1 MMFFGVLLTIINAN
15 EKTYEENGIR
25 YASKKYVD
33 GAFVP
38 LDKVSDYADGTL
50 AEKHLKL
57 EYKDEKYGFTYVT
70 PEMKIEEFK
79 EYGAVVKGTP
89 YSGSF
94 KYGGIQGSNLY
105 YLTCTTNSRLELLLH
120 VDSNNYVEYA
130 LLQNDGSGVND
141 AVIEDIYTY
150 AIYHGAEGEVLSAK
164 GTKRLIEDSITKAS
178 LGNNETDKYALKDH
192 SHKEYTTSSDV
203 KNAVDA
209 LESKIGDLSTIVHDG
224 VDNDKVM
231 RKKDINNITSSI
243 GDDFIKKEE
252 VVDVNEEN
260 KVFNLVESEYSGKK
274 AYMFEEPSEVNI
286 EDLMRKKGLV
296 IKGFYN
302 DGVIKT
308 VLDGEY
314 KFAEQLRSSYYFR
327 RDASDVYM
335 ICVSTS
341 VIASGKS
348 TKTQCYIMIATNSNS
363 APIAITSLT
372 YASIPMISN
381 YSNIISANTAKAICK
396 GEIELS
402 EPASSIKRID
412 DKGNDLEM
420 ISKLKLL
427 GKSDIVYDKENIDSM
442 INDTIA
448 SSVNLTFDSI
458 NKELMKETSP
468 MKNNIINIVDNMSLA
483 TKSELTELASDVKAI
498 TSEAARV
505 LKKVEMNLVNVNT
518 GKTYN
523 GIIKVALPYPAPEYS
538 YISVEDLA
546 AKLDEYSDEDKYA
559 PSAYDV
565 GLNDIDNLIY
575 TSDWP
580 GYVKFGTAKKSTIYF
595 YKCSVENLKPEYAAY
610 ENCDCFSFIIGNVQY
625 TFPAA
630 KYNNSKSYV
639 FGRYPDDDN
648 YFDKDGNLID
658 GEVRAHNFYCRFN
671 ISYRSCEEAD
681 SGIIVVTEILDF
693 VYRDL
698 AESGNKFWK
707 SNEDCNYYHDSWCI
721 EQDKCIGKTL
731 IIDIDKELSVGFDFT
746 TDWTLFG
753 GHGFKKIH
761 IKSLKLSKCVAVDSA
776 RFFYNM
782 PNLTTLIIDYM
793 VLPGIAWGPS
803 SFPINSITDFIYD
816 CQALVDVRINCLI
829 APQITS
835 GCMFYRCR
843 SLETLDLRNLYFN
856 EGFDGSIFFDN
867 RYYSDS
873 DDINKNTEDGFIKLN
888 VIYMHD
894 DFYEK
899 IKNSLP
905 GGVDKWQKVKGDEY
919 HRIE

>member
-38 LDKVSDYADGTL
+38 LVKVSDYADGTL

-70 PEMKIEEFK
+70 PEMKIEEFE

-130 LLQNDGSGVND
+130 LLQNDGGGVND

-150 AIYHGAEGEVLSAK
+150 AIYHSAEGEVLSAK

-209 LESKIGDLSTIVHDG
+209 LESKIGDISTIVHDG

-363 APIAITSLT
+363 APIGITSLT

-546 AKLDEYSDEDKYA
+546 AKLNEFHSESEINDGA
-559 PSAYDV
+559 VAYDV
-565 GLNDIDNLIY
+565 GLDDIDNLIY

-580 GYVKFGTAKKSTIYF
+580 GYVKFSTAKKSTIYF

-610 ENCDCFSFIIGNVQY
+610 ENCNCFSFIIGNVQY

-630 KYNNSKSYV
+630 KYNNSKSYI
-639 FGRYPDDDN
+639 FGSYSDE
-648 YFDKDGNLID
+648 YFDKDGNLFD
-658 GEVRAHNFYCRFN
+658 SKVRAHNFNCRFN

-698 AESGNKFWK
+698 AESYNKYWR
-707 SNEDCNYYHDSWCI
+707 SNEDCHDYDSIYNSGYCI
-721 EQDKCIGKTL
+721 KQDKCIGKTL
-731 IIDIDKELSVGFDFT
+731 IIDIDKELSGIEFDFS

-761 IKSLKLSKCVAVDSA
+761 IKSLKLSKCAA
-776 RFFYNM
+776 YGINNAGFFRNM

-793 VLPGIAWGPS
+793 VLPGIAWEPD
-803 SFPINSITDFIYD
+803 SFPINSISGFIFN
-816 CQALVDVRINCLI
+816 CQALVDLRINCLI
-829 APQITS
+829 APHIMS
-835 GCMFYRCR
+835 GCMFYDCP

-856 EGFDGSIFFDN
+856 EGFEESGFF
-867 RYYSDS
+867 SD
-873 DDINKNTEDGFIKLN
+873 EFIKLN